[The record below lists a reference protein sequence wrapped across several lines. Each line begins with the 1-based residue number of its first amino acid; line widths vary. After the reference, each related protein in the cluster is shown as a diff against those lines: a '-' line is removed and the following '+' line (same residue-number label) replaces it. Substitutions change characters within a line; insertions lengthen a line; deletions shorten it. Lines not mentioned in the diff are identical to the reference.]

1 MVSLNVTIKF
11 DQYIQREVMIYGEQ
25 ITLFTSFYN
34 LLIAIEN
41 YLIRLRISSD
51 LLVLIS

>member
-1 MVSLNVTIKF
+1 MVNELHCLKPHS
-11 DQYIQREVMIYGEQ
+11 
-25 ITLFTSFYN
+25 SFYN
-34 LLIAIEN
+34 LLIATTK